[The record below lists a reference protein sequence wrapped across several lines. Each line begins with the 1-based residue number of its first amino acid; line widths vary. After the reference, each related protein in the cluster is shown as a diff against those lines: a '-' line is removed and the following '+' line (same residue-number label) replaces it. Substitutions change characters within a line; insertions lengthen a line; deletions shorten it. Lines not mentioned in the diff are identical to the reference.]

1 MASRRSVGI
10 DWAGDGVEE
19 DVPLGAE
26 AHEQDAADVEAD
38 AGLDEG
44 RHRPTVMKL
53 DVSLSRFVAGLVVGF
68 TAGLGDDLA
77 P

>member
-1 MASRRSVGI
+1 
-10 DWAGDGVEE
+10 
-19 DVPLGAE
+19 
-26 AHEQDAADVEAD
+26 
-38 AGLDEG
+38 
-44 RHRPTVMKL
+44 VMNL